1 VKTHKIIHS
10 DKSVFKSPT
19 VKNGL
24 NIDFVECIAE
34 ETPVAMVYNGISHVV
49 MMATPDNLEDF
60 AKGFSISEN
69 IVKGIEEIYSIEVN
83 RTDVGIEVDIDI
95 SNEAFNKLKDRRR
108 NLIGRTG
115 CGLCG
120 AESLSQVFNHHNSI
134 QAITQQSFFS
144 AKKILLALDHLSKH
158 QIIQQQTGATHAAA
172 FCNQDGEILFARED
186 VGRHNALDKLIGAFY
201 AQNSLIV
208 ENPFIII
215 SSRASYEM
223 IQKAAALKVALVV
236 AISAPTALAIR
247 LANKLGITL
256 LGFARGKNFNIYT
269 HKERIK

>member
-1 VKTHKIIHS
+1 MKTHKIIHS

-19 VKNGL
+19 VKNS
-24 NIDFVECIAE
+24 IKKDSVECIAE
-34 ETPVAMVYNGISHVV
+34 ETPIAMVFNGISHVV

-69 IVKGIEEIYSIEVN
+69 IVSDVEEIYSIEVN
-83 RTDVGIEVDIDI
+83 RTDVGIEIDINI
-95 SNEAFNKLKDRRR
+95 SNEAFNKLKDKRR

-120 AESLSQVFNHHNSI
+120 AESLNQVFNHHNSI
-134 QAITQQSFFS
+134 QAITQQSVFS
-144 AKKILLALDHLSKH
+144 AKNISLALDKLSKH

-172 FCNQDGEILFARED
+172 FCNQDGKILFARED

-201 AQNSLIV
+201 NHDTLNIK
-208 ENPFIII
+208 NPFIII

-223 IQKAAALKVALVV
+223 IQKAATLKVALVV
-236 AISAPTALAIR
+236 AISAPTALAVR
-247 LANKLGITL
+247 LANNLGITL
-256 LGFARGKNFNIYT
+256 LGFARGKNYNIYT

>member
-1 VKTHKIIHS
+1 MKTHKIIHS
-10 DKSVFKSPT
+10 DKSVFKSST
-19 VKNGL
+19 VKNGIKK
-24 NIDFVECIAE
+24 NSVECIAE
-34 ETPVAMVYNGISHVV
+34 ETPIAMVFNGISHVV

-69 IVKGIEEIYSIEVN
+69 IVSDGEEIYSIEVN
-83 RTDVGIEVDIDI
+83 RTDVGIEIDINI
-95 SNEAFNKLKDRRR
+95 SNEAFNKLKDKRR

-120 AESLSQVFNHHNSI
+120 AESLNQVFNHHNSI
-134 QAITQQSFFS
+134 QAITQQSVFS
-144 AKKILLALDHLSKH
+144 AKNISLALDHLSKH

-172 FCNQDGEILFARED
+172 FCNQDGKILFARED

-201 AQNSLIV
+201 NHDTLNIK
-208 ENPFIII
+208 NPFIII

-223 IQKAAALKVALVV
+223 IQKAATLKVALVV
-236 AISAPTALAIR
+236 AISAPTALAVR

-256 LGFARGKNFNIYT
+256 LGFARGKNYNIYT

>member
-1 VKTHKIIHS
+1 MKTHKIIHS

-24 NIDFVECIAE
+24 NKNSVECIAE
-34 ETPVAMVYNGISHVV
+34 ETPVAMVFNGISHVV

-69 IVKGIEEIYSIEVN
+69 IVSNIEEIYSIEVN

-120 AESLSQVFNHHNSI
+120 AESLNQVFNYHNSI
-134 QAITQQSFFS
+134 QAITPQSFFS
-144 AKKILLALDHLSKH
+144 AKKIFLALDHLSKH

-201 AQNSLIV
+201 TQNSLIV

-236 AISAPTALAIR
+236 AISAPTALAVR

>member
-1 VKTHKIIHS
+1 MKTHKIIHS

-19 VKNGL
+19 VKNS
-24 NIDFVECIAE
+24 IKKDSVECIAE
-34 ETPVAMVYNGISHVV
+34 ETPIAMVFNGISHVV

-69 IVKGIEEIYSIEVN
+69 IVSDVEEIYSIEVN
-83 RTDVGIEVDIDI
+83 RTDVGIEIDINI
-95 SNEAFNKLKDRRR
+95 SNEAFNKLKDKRR

-120 AESLSQVFNHHNSI
+120 AESLNQVFNHHNSI
-134 QAITQQSFFS
+134 QAITQQSVFS
-144 AKKILLALDHLSKH
+144 AKNISLALDKLSKH

-172 FCNQDGEILFARED
+172 LCNQDGKILFVRED

-201 AQNSLIV
+201 NHDSLNIK
-208 ENPFIII
+208 NPFIII

-223 IQKAAALKVALVV
+223 IQKAATLKVALVV
-236 AISAPTALAIR
+236 AISAPTALAVR
-247 LANKLGITL
+247 LANNLGITL
-256 LGFARGKNFNIYT
+256 LGFARGKNYNIYT

>member
-1 VKTHKIIHS
+1 MKTHKIIHS

-24 NIDFVECIAE
+24 NKDSVECIAE
-34 ETPVAMVYNGISHVV
+34 ETPVAMVFNGISHVV

-69 IVKGIEEIYSIEVN
+69 IVSNIEEIYSIEVN

-120 AESLSQVFNHHNSI
+120 AESLNQVFNYHNSI
-134 QAITQQSFFS
+134 QAITPQSFFS

-158 QIIQQQTGATHAAA
+158 QIIQKQTGATHAAA

-236 AISAPTALAIR
+236 AISAPTALAVR

>member
-19 VKNGL
+19 IKNGTK
-24 NIDFVECIAE
+24 IDSMESVAE
-34 ETPVAMVYNGISHVV
+34 ETPIAMVFNGISHVV
-49 MMATPDNLEDF
+49 MMATPDDLEDF

-69 IVKGIEEIYSIEVN
+69 IVSDIEEIYSIEVN
-83 RTDVGIEVDIDI
+83 RTDVGIEVDINI
-95 SNEAFNKLKDRRR
+95 SNEAFNKLKDKRR

-120 AESLSQVFNHHNSI
+120 AESLNQVFNHHNSI
-134 QAITQQSFFS
+134 QHITQQSVFS
-144 AKKILLALDHLSKH
+144 AKNISLALDNLSKH

-172 FCNQDGEILFARED
+172 FCNEDGKILFARED

-201 AQNSLIV
+201 NHDALDI

-236 AISAPTALAIR
+236 AISAPTALAVR

-256 LGFARGKNFNIYT
+256 LGFARGKDYNIYT

>member
-1 VKTHKIIHS
+1 MKTHKIIHS

-19 VKNGL
+19 VKNG
-24 NIDFVECIAE
+24 IKKDSVECIAE
-34 ETPVAMVYNGISHVV
+34 ETPIAMVFNGISHVV

-69 IVKGIEEIYSIEVN
+69 IVSDIEEIYSIEVN
-83 RTDVGIEVDIDI
+83 RSDVGIEIDINI
-95 SNEAFNKLKDRRR
+95 SNEAFNKLKDKRR

-120 AESLSQVFNHHNSI
+120 AESLNQVFNHHNSI
-134 QAITQQSFFS
+134 QAITQQSVFS
-144 AKKILLALDHLSKH
+144 AKNISLALDHLSKH

-172 FCNQDGEILFARED
+172 FCNQDGKILFARED

-201 AQNSLIV
+201 NHDTLNIK
-208 ENPFIII
+208 NPFIII

-223 IQKAAALKVALVV
+223 IQKAATLKVALVV
-236 AISAPTALAIR
+236 AISAPTALAVR

-256 LGFARGKNFNIYT
+256 LGFARGKNYNIYT

>member
-1 VKTHKIIHS
+1 MKTHKIIHS

-24 NIDFVECIAE
+24 NKDFVECIAE
-34 ETPVAMVYNGISHVV
+34 ETPVAMIFNGISHAV

-120 AESLSQVFNHHNSI
+120 AESLNQVFNNHNSI

-144 AKKILLALDHLSKH
+144 AKNILLALDHLSKH

-201 AQNSLIV
+201 TQNSLNV

-236 AISAPTALAIR
+236 AISAPTALAVR

-269 HKERIK
+269 HKERIR

>member
-1 VKTHKIIHS
+1 MKTHKIIHS

-19 VKNGL
+19 VKNGIKK
-24 NIDFVECIAE
+24 NSVECIAE
-34 ETPVAMVYNGISHVV
+34 ETPIAMVFNGISHVV

-69 IVKGIEEIYSIEVN
+69 IVSDVEEIYSIEVN
-83 RTDVGIEVDIDI
+83 RTDVGIEIDINI
-95 SNEAFNKLKDRRR
+95 SNEAFNKLKDKRR

-120 AESLSQVFNHHNSI
+120 AESLNQVFNHHNSI
-134 QAITQQSFFS
+134 QAITQQSVFS
-144 AKKILLALDHLSKH
+144 AKNISLALDHLSKY

-172 FCNQDGEILFARED
+172 FCNQDGKILFARED

-201 AQNSLIV
+201 NHDTLNIK
-208 ENPFIII
+208 NPFIII

-223 IQKAAALKVALVV
+223 IQKAATLKVALVV
-236 AISAPTALAIR
+236 AISAPTALAVR
-247 LANKLGITL
+247 LANNLGITL
-256 LGFARGKNFNIYT
+256 LGFARGKNYNIYT

>member
-1 VKTHKIIHS
+1 MKTHKIIHS

-19 VKNGL
+19 VKNG
-24 NIDFVECIAE
+24 IKKDSVECIAE
-34 ETPVAMVYNGISHVV
+34 ETPIAMVFNGISHVV

-69 IVKGIEEIYSIEVN
+69 IVSDIEEIYSIEVN
-83 RTDVGIEVDIDI
+83 RTDVGIEIDISI
-95 SNEAFNKLKDRRR
+95 SNEAFNKLKDKRR

-120 AESLSQVFNHHNSI
+120 AESLNQVFNHHNSI
-134 QAITQQSFFS
+134 QAISQQSVFS
-144 AKKILLALDHLSKH
+144 AKNISLALDHLSKH

-172 FCNQDGEILFARED
+172 FCNQDGQILFARED

-201 AQNSLIV
+201 NHDTLNIK
-208 ENPFIII
+208 NPFIII

-223 IQKAAALKVALVV
+223 IQKAATLEVALVV
-236 AISAPTALAIR
+236 AISAPTALAVR

-256 LGFARGKNFNIYT
+256 LGFARGKNYNIYT

>member
-1 VKTHKIIHS
+1 MKTHKIIRS

-19 VKNGL
+19 VKNG
-24 NIDFVECIAE
+24 IKKDSVECIAE
-34 ETPVAMVYNGISHVV
+34 ETPIAMVFNGISHVV

-60 AKGFSISEN
+60 AKGFSTSEN
-69 IVKGIEEIYSIEVN
+69 IVSDIEEIYSIEVN
-83 RTDVGIEVDIDI
+83 RTDDGIEIDINI
-95 SNEAFNKLKDRRR
+95 SNEAFSKLKDKRR

-120 AESLSQVFNHHNSI
+120 AESLNQVFNHHNSI
-134 QAITQQSFFS
+134 QAITQQSVFS
-144 AKKILLALDHLSKH
+144 AKNISLALDHLSKH
-158 QIIQQQTGATHAAA
+158 QIIQQQTGATHVAA
-172 FCNQDGEILFARED
+172 FCNQDGKILFARED

-201 AQNSLIV
+201 SHDTLNIK
-208 ENPFIII
+208 NPFIII

-223 IQKAAALKVALVV
+223 IQKAATLEVALVV
-236 AISAPTALAIR
+236 AISAPTALAVR

-256 LGFARGKNFNIYT
+256 LGFARGKNYNIYT

>member
-19 VKNGL
+19 VKNG
-24 NIDFVECIAE
+24 IKKDSVECIAE
-34 ETPVAMVYNGISHVV
+34 ETPIAMVFNGISHVV

-69 IVKGIEEIYSIEVN
+69 IVSDVEEIYSIEVN
-83 RTDVGIEVDIDI
+83 RTDVGIEIDINI
-95 SNEAFNKLKDRRR
+95 SNEAFNKLKDKRR

-120 AESLSQVFNHHNSI
+120 AESLNQVFNHHNSI
-134 QAITQQSFFS
+134 QAITQQSVFS
-144 AKKILLALDHLSKH
+144 AKNILLALDHLSKH

-172 FCNQDGEILFARED
+172 FCNQDGKILFARED

-201 AQNSLIV
+201 NHDTLNIK
-208 ENPFIII
+208 NPFIII

-223 IQKAAALKVALVV
+223 IQKAATLKVALVV
-236 AISAPTALAIR
+236 AISAPTALAVR
-247 LANKLGITL
+247 LANNLGITL
-256 LGFARGKNFNIYT
+256 LGFARGKNYNIYT

>member
-1 VKTHKIIHS
+1 MKAHKIIQS

-19 VKNGL
+19 VKNG
-24 NIDFVECIAE
+24 IKKDSVECIAE
-34 ETPVAMVYNGISHVV
+34 ETPIAMVFNGISHVV

-69 IVKGIEEIYSIEVN
+69 IVSDVEEIYSIEVN
-83 RTDVGIEVDIDI
+83 RTDVGIEIDINI
-95 SNEAFNKLKDRRR
+95 SNEAFNKLKDKRR

-120 AESLSQVFNHHNSI
+120 AESLNQVFNHHNSI
-134 QAITQQSFFS
+134 QAITQQSVFS
-144 AKKILLALDHLSKH
+144 AKNISLALDHLSKH

-172 FCNQDGEILFARED
+172 FCNQDGKILFARED

-201 AQNSLIV
+201 NHDTLNIK
-208 ENPFIII
+208 NPFIII

-223 IQKAAALKVALVV
+223 IQKAATLKVALVV
-236 AISAPTALAIR
+236 AISAPTALAVR

-256 LGFARGKNFNIYT
+256 LGFARGKNYNIYT

>member
-1 VKTHKIIHS
+1 MKTHKIIHS

-19 VKNGL
+19 VKNGIR
-24 NIDFVECIAE
+24 NDSVECIAE
-34 ETPVAMVYNGISHVV
+34 ETPIAMVFNGISHVV

-69 IVKGIEEIYSIEVN
+69 IVSDVEEIYSIEVN
-83 RTDVGIEVDIDI
+83 RTDVGIEIDINI
-95 SNEAFNKLKDRRR
+95 SNEAFNKLKDKRR

-120 AESLSQVFNHHNSI
+120 AESLNQVFNHHNSI
-134 QAITQQSFFS
+134 QAITQQSVFS
-144 AKKILLALDHLSKH
+144 AKNISLALDHLSKH

-172 FCNQDGEILFARED
+172 FCNQDGKILFARED

-201 AQNSLIV
+201 NHDTLNIK
-208 ENPFIII
+208 NPFIII

-223 IQKAAALKVALVV
+223 IQKAATLKVALVV
-236 AISAPTALAIR
+236 AISAPTALAVR

-256 LGFARGKNFNIYT
+256 LGFARGKNYNIYT

>member
-1 VKTHKIIHS
+1 
-10 DKSVFKSPT
+10 
-19 VKNGL
+19 
-24 NIDFVECIAE
+24 
-34 ETPVAMVYNGISHVV
+34 

-69 IVKGIEEIYSIEVN
+69 IVSDVEEIYSIEVN
-83 RTDVGIEVDIDI
+83 RTDVGIEIDINI
-95 SNEAFNKLKDRRR
+95 SNEAFNKLKDKRR

-120 AESLSQVFNHHNSI
+120 AESLNQVFNHHNSI
-134 QAITQQSFFS
+134 QAITQQSVFS
-144 AKKILLALDHLSKH
+144 AKNISLALDHLSKH

-172 FCNQDGEILFARED
+172 FCNQDGKILFARED

-201 AQNSLIV
+201 NHDTLNIK
-208 ENPFIII
+208 NPFIII

-223 IQKAAALKVALVV
+223 IQKAATLKVALVV
-236 AISAPTALAIR
+236 AISAPTALAVR

-256 LGFARGKNFNIYT
+256 LGFARGKNYNIYT

>member
-1 VKTHKIIHS
+1 MKTHKIIHS

-19 VKNGL
+19 VKNG
-24 NIDFVECIAE
+24 IQKDSMESIAE
-34 ETPVAMVYNGISHVV
+34 ETPIAMVFNGISHVV

-69 IVKGIEEIYSIEVN
+69 IVSDIEEIYSIEVN
-83 RTDVGIEVDIDI
+83 STDVGIEVDINI
-95 SNEAFNKLKDRRR
+95 SNEAFNKLKDKRR

-120 AESLSQVFNHHNSI
+120 AESLNQVFNHHNSI
-134 QAITQQSFFS
+134 QAITQQSVFS
-144 AKKILLALDHLSKH
+144 VKNISLALDNLSKH

-172 FCNQDGEILFARED
+172 FCNQDGKILFARED

-201 AQNSLIV
+201 NHDASNI

-223 IQKAAALKVALVV
+223 IQKAAALKVALIV
-236 AISAPTALAIR
+236 AISAPTAFAVR

-256 LGFARGKNFNIYT
+256 LGFARGKNYNIYT

>member
-19 VKNGL
+19 VKNG
-24 NIDFVECIAE
+24 IQKDSMESIAE
-34 ETPVAMVYNGISHVV
+34 ETPIAMVFNGISHVV

-69 IVKGIEEIYSIEVN
+69 IVSDIEEIYSTEVN
-83 RTDVGIEVDIDI
+83 STDVGIEVDINI
-95 SNEAFNKLKDRRR
+95 SNEAFNKLKDKRR

-120 AESLSQVFNHHNSI
+120 AESLNQVFNHHNSI
-134 QAITQQSFFS
+134 QAITQQSVFS
-144 AKKILLALDHLSKH
+144 VKNISLALDNLSKH

-172 FCNQDGEILFARED
+172 FCNQDGKILFARED

-201 AQNSLIV
+201 NHDASNI

-223 IQKAAALKVALVV
+223 IQKAAALKVALIV
-236 AISAPTALAIR
+236 AISAPTAFAVR

-256 LGFARGKNFNIYT
+256 LGFARGKNYNIYT

>member
-1 VKTHKIIHS
+1 MKTHKIIYS

-19 VKNGL
+19 VKNG
-24 NIDFVECIAE
+24 IKKDSVECIAE
-34 ETPVAMVYNGISHVV
+34 ETPIAMVFNGISHVV

-69 IVKGIEEIYSIEVN
+69 IVSDIEEIYSIEVN
-83 RTDVGIEVDIDI
+83 RSDVGIEIDINI
-95 SNEAFNKLKDRRR
+95 SNEAFNKLKDKRR

-120 AESLSQVFNHHNSI
+120 AESLNQVFNHHNSI
-134 QAITQQSFFS
+134 QAITQQSVFS
-144 AKKILLALDHLSKH
+144 AKNISLALDHLSKH

-172 FCNQDGEILFARED
+172 FCNQDGKILFARED

-201 AQNSLIV
+201 NHDTLNIK
-208 ENPFIII
+208 NPFIII

-223 IQKAAALKVALVV
+223 IQKAATLKVALVV
-236 AISAPTALAIR
+236 AISAPTALAVR

-256 LGFARGKNFNIYT
+256 LGFARGKNYNIYT

>member
-1 VKTHKIIHS
+1 MKTHKIIHS

-19 VKNGL
+19 VKNS
-24 NIDFVECIAE
+24 IKKDSVECIAE
-34 ETPVAMVYNGISHVV
+34 ETPIAMVFNGISHVV

-69 IVKGIEEIYSIEVN
+69 IVSDVEEIYSIEVN
-83 RTDVGIEVDIDI
+83 RTDVGIEIDINI
-95 SNEAFNKLKDRRR
+95 SNEAFNKLKDKRR

-120 AESLSQVFNHHNSI
+120 AESLNQVFNHHNSI
-134 QAITQQSFFS
+134 QAITQQSVFS
-144 AKKILLALDHLSKH
+144 AKSISLALDHLSKH

-172 FCNQDGEILFARED
+172 FCNQDGKILFARED

-201 AQNSLIV
+201 NHDTLNIK
-208 ENPFIII
+208 NPFIII

-223 IQKAAALKVALVV
+223 IQKAATLKVALVV
-236 AISAPTALAIR
+236 AISAPTALAVR
-247 LANKLGITL
+247 LANNLGITL
-256 LGFARGKNFNIYT
+256 LGFARGKNYNIYT

>member
-24 NIDFVECIAE
+24 NKDFVECIAE
-34 ETPVAMVYNGISHVV
+34 ETPVAMIFNGISHAV

-120 AESLSQVFNHHNSI
+120 AESLNQVFNHHNSI
-134 QAITQQSFFS
+134 QAITQKSFFS
-144 AKKILLALDHLSKH
+144 SKNISLAIDHISKH

-201 AQNSLIV
+201 TQNSLIV

>member
-1 VKTHKIIHS
+1 MKTHKIIHS

-19 VKNGL
+19 VKNG
-24 NIDFVECIAE
+24 IKKDSVECIAE
-34 ETPVAMVYNGISHVV
+34 ETPIAMVFNGISHVV

-69 IVKGIEEIYSIEVN
+69 IVSDVEEIYSIEVN
-83 RTDVGIEVDIDI
+83 RTDVGIEIDINI
-95 SNEAFNKLKDRRR
+95 SNEAFNKLKDKRR

-120 AESLSQVFNHHNSI
+120 AESLNQVFNHHNSI
-134 QAITQQSFFS
+134 QAITQQSVFS
-144 AKKILLALDHLSKH
+144 AKNISLALDHLSKH

-172 FCNQDGEILFARED
+172 FCNQDGKILFARED

-201 AQNSLIV
+201 NHDTLNIK
-208 ENPFIII
+208 NPFIII

-223 IQKAAALKVALVV
+223 IQKAATLKVALVV
-236 AISAPTALAIR
+236 AISAPTALAVR

-256 LGFARGKNFNIYT
+256 LGFARGKNYNIYT

>member
-1 VKTHKIIHS
+1 MKTHKIIHS

-19 VKNGL
+19 VKNG
-24 NIDFVECIAE
+24 IKKDSVECIAE
-34 ETPVAMVYNGISHVV
+34 ETPIAMVFNGISHVV

-69 IVKGIEEIYSIEVN
+69 IVSDIEEIYSIEVN
-83 RTDVGIEVDIDI
+83 RSDVGIEIDINI
-95 SNEAFNKLKDRRR
+95 SNEAFNKLKDKRR

-120 AESLSQVFNHHNSI
+120 AESLNQVFNHHNSI
-134 QAITQQSFFS
+134 QAITQQSVFS
-144 AKKILLALDHLSKH
+144 AKNISLALDHISKH
-158 QIIQQQTGATHAAA
+158 QIIQQQTGATHATA
-172 FCNQDGEILFARED
+172 FCNQDGKILFARED

-201 AQNSLIV
+201 NHDTLNIK
-208 ENPFIII
+208 NPFIII

-223 IQKAAALKVALVV
+223 IQKAATLKVALVV
-236 AISAPTALAIR
+236 AISAPTALAVR

-256 LGFARGKNFNIYT
+256 LGFARGKNYNIYT

>member
-1 VKTHKIIHS
+1 MKTHKIIHS

-19 VKNGL
+19 VKNG
-24 NIDFVECIAE
+24 IKKDSVECIAE
-34 ETPVAMVYNGISHVV
+34 ETPIAMVFNGISHVV

-69 IVKGIEEIYSIEVN
+69 IVSDIEEIYSIEVN
-83 RTDVGIEVDIDI
+83 RTDVGIEIDISI
-95 SNEAFNKLKDRRR
+95 SNEAFNKLKDKRR

-120 AESLSQVFNHHNSI
+120 AESLNQVFNHHNSI
-134 QAITQQSFFS
+134 QAISQQSVFS
-144 AKKILLALDHLSKH
+144 AKNISLALDHLSKH
-158 QIIQQQTGATHAAA
+158 QIIQQQTGATHATA
-172 FCNQDGEILFARED
+172 FCNQDGKILFARED
-186 VGRHNALDKLIGAFY
+186 VGRHNALDKLIEAFY
-201 AQNSLIV
+201 SHDTLNIK
-208 ENPFIII
+208 NPFIII

-223 IQKAAALKVALVV
+223 IQKAAALEVALVL
-236 AISAPTALAIR
+236 AISAPTALAVR

-256 LGFARGKNFNIYT
+256 LGFARGKNYNIYT

>member
-1 VKTHKIIHS
+1 MKTHKIILS

-19 VKNGL
+19 VKNG
-24 NIDFVECIAE
+24 IKRDSVECIAE
-34 ETPVAMVYNGISHVV
+34 ETPIAMVFNGISHVV

-69 IVKGIEEIYSIEVN
+69 IVSDVEEIYSIEVN
-83 RTDVGIEVDIDI
+83 RTDVGIEIDINI
-95 SNEAFNKLKDRRR
+95 SNEAFNKLKDKRR

-120 AESLSQVFNHHNSI
+120 AESLNQVFNHHNSI
-134 QAITQQSFFS
+134 QAITQQSVFS
-144 AKKILLALDHLSKH
+144 AKNISLALDHLSKH

-172 FCNQDGEILFARED
+172 LCNQDGKILFVRED

-201 AQNSLIV
+201 NHDSLNIK
-208 ENPFIII
+208 NPFIII

-223 IQKAAALKVALVV
+223 IQKAATLKVALVV
-236 AISAPTALAIR
+236 AISAPTALAVR

-256 LGFARGKNFNIYT
+256 LGFARGKNYNIYT

>member
-1 VKTHKIIHS
+1 MKTHKIIHS

-19 VKNGL
+19 VKYG
-24 NIDFVECIAE
+24 IKKDSVECIAE
-34 ETPVAMVYNGISHVV
+34 ETPIAMVFNGISHVV

-69 IVKGIEEIYSIEVN
+69 IVSDIEEIYSIEVN
-83 RTDVGIEVDIDI
+83 RSDVGIEIDINI
-95 SNEAFNKLKDRRR
+95 SNEAFNKLKDKRR

-120 AESLSQVFNHHNSI
+120 AESLNQVFNHHNSI
-134 QAITQQSFFS
+134 QAITQQSVFN
-144 AKKILLALDHLSKH
+144 AKNISLALDHLSKH

-172 FCNQDGEILFARED
+172 LCNQDGKILFVRED

-201 AQNSLIV
+201 NHDSLNIK
-208 ENPFIII
+208 NPFIII

-223 IQKAAALKVALVV
+223 IQKAATLKVALVV
-236 AISAPTALAIR
+236 AISAPTALAVR

-256 LGFARGKNFNIYT
+256 LGFARGKNYNIYT

>member
-1 VKTHKIIHS
+1 MKTHKIIHS

-19 VKNGL
+19 VKNGIKK
-24 NIDFVECIAE
+24 NSVECIAE
-34 ETPVAMVYNGISHVV
+34 ETPIAMVFNGISHVV

-69 IVKGIEEIYSIEVN
+69 IVSDIEEIYSIEVN
-83 RTDVGIEVDIDI
+83 RTDVGIEIDISI
-95 SNEAFNKLKDRRR
+95 SNEAFNKLKDKRR

-120 AESLSQVFNHHNSI
+120 AESLNQVFNHHNSI

-144 AKKILLALDHLSKH
+144 KNNISLALDNLSKY

-186 VGRHNALDKLIGAFY
+186 VGRHNALDKLIGTFY
-201 AQNSLIV
+201 TQNSLIV

-236 AISAPTALAIR
+236 AISAPTALAVR
-247 LANKLGITL
+247 LADKLGITL